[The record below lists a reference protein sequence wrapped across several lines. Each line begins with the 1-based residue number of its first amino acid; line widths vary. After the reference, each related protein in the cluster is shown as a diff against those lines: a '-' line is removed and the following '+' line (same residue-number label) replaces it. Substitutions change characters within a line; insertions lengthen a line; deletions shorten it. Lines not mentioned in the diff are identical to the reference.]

1 MTLLPRT
8 LFGRV
13 ALILGVALALAHG
26 LTLLII
32 VKERGDLGLSLM
44 TSYLGRDVAASVA
57 ILERVPAAE
66 RAAWLPAL
74 ARQNYRYRLGAPPAQ
89 AVPSAH
95 PLAAPLK
102 ASVDERLSAQRSGP
116 LSESRLDN
124 EVLMH
129 LPLRLSD
136 GSPLTLELQPPRPG
150 VSVLSLTLLL
160 LQLLAL
166 GGAGWVAVR
175 LAVKPVSQLARAAE
189 GIRNGAESSAPMLIS
204 GSRHDPLQG
213 FTQGPVEVRQALRA
227 FQAMQGRIEGQLTER
242 LQLLAAISHDLQTPI
257 TRMRLRA
264 EQIDAQPLRDKVL
277 ADLQAMQHLV
287 DEGLTYARTAHAG
300 TEPLRLV
307 DLPALLDGL
316 VCDAVDAGG
325 DAVLIEPLGLS
336 SPTLNT
342 RVLALSRLLT
352 NLIDNAL
359 AFGQRAEL
367 RVSEAAGRVVISVLD
382 AGPGIPPGDLER
394 VFEPF
399 HRLEGSRNR
408 ATGGSGLGLAIAR
421 QLALAVQAELS
432 LHNRPEGGLEAR
444 LSLPRQA

>member
-13 ALILGVALALAHG
+13 ALIFGVALALAHG

-32 VKERGDLGLSLM
+32 VKERGDLGLTMM

-74 ARQNYRYRLGAPPAQ
+74 ARQNYRYRLQAPPAQ
-89 AVPSAH
+89 ATPSAH
-95 PLAAPLK
+95 RLAAPLT
-102 ASVDERLSAQRSGP
+102 ASVDEHLGAQRSGP

-166 GGAGWVAVR
+166 AGAGWIAVR
-175 LAVKPVSQLARAAE
+175 LAVKPVSQMARAAE
-189 GIRNGAESSAPMLIS
+189 GIRQGVGPSEVL
-204 GSRHDPLQG
+204 HDIAH
-213 FTQGPVEVRQALRA
+213 GPIEVRQALRA
-227 FQAMQGRIEGQLTER
+227 FEAMQGRIEGQLAER
-242 LQLLAAISHDLQTPI
+242 LHLLAAISHDLQTPI

-264 EQIDAQPLRDKVL
+264 EQIDSQPLRDKVL

-300 TEPLRLV
+300 TEPLRRV

-325 DAVLIEPLGLS
+325 DAVLVEPLGLT
-336 SPTLNT
+336 SPALNT

-359 AFGQRAEL
+359 AFGQRAEV
-367 RVSEAAGRVVISVLD
+367 RVSEAAGRVVISVFD

-399 HRLEGSRNR
+399 FRVEGSRNR

-444 LSLPRQA
+444 LSLPRDA